1 MSIRQQHKISQM
13 VNKNADVS
21 KTTTQN
27 KSKIKKNSD
36 VNKPTQ
42 NKSNG

>member
-1 MSIRQQHKISQM
+1 MLISQHKISQTVKKNSD
-13 VNKNADVS
+13 VN

-27 KSKIKKNSD
+27 KSKIKKSSD
-36 VNKPTQ
+36 VTKPTQ

>member
-1 MSIRQQHKISQM
+1 MLLSQHKISQT
-13 VNKNADVS
+13 VKKNADVN

-36 VNKPTQ
+36 VNNTK
-42 NKSNG
+42 